1 MELQKF
7 TEKMKKALTEYYG
20 TEAEIKIHKVNKNNG
35 IRLQGFSVLKKGKN
49 IAPTVYLESF
59 FTSYQRG
66 ETFGELVKELIGM
79 VKDFPEMYHDIEVE
93 FEALATRFEGI
104 IKLLPQ
110 NMKDGWN
117 MLEANLEVAIGE
129 WIGSLSE
136 PTVEFAGNVAKS
148 IPSILIGV
156 IITILASY
164 FFVADRESV
173 ISWAK
178 KYTPSPIQRRMT
190 MVVSYFKHA
199 IGGYFK
205 AQFQIMIVLST
216 MLFIGFTLIDVKYAI
231 VLAILFAFL
240 DFLPFFGTAIT
251 LVPWAIYEV
260 LGGDYKRAIVLLV
273 LYVLTQLTRQVIQ
286 PKLVSNE
293 VGLKPIPTLVL
304 LYLGYKVG
312 SVWGMIFAVP
322 IGLILINMYKSGAFD
337 YILDDVKILVH
348 GIMKLRE

>member
-1 MELQKF
+1 MEHTRPYWKAIVSLVF
-7 TEKMKKALTEYYG
+7 SIIATALVVVAGVGLLRLFLPFVIGWIIASIANPLVCWLEKKLKIVKKWGSAITIIAVIACVIGLLYL
-20 TEAEIKIHKVNKNNG
+20 AISKLVREIID
-35 IRLQGFSVLKKGKN
+35 
-49 IAPTVYLESF
+49 
-59 FTSYQRG
+59 
-66 ETFGELVKELIGM
+66 M
-79 VKDFPEMYHDIEVE
+79 VKAFPEMYHDIEVE
-93 FEALATRFEGI
+93 LETLATRFEGI

-117 MLEANLEVAIGE
+117 SIEANLEIALGE

-205 AQFQIMIVLST
+205 AQFQIMMVLST

-240 DFLPFFGTAIT
+240 DFFLF
-251 LVPWAIYEV
+251 LHKE
-260 LGGDYKRAIVLLV
+260 
-273 LYVLTQLTRQVIQ
+273 
-286 PKLVSNE
+286 
-293 VGLKPIPTLVL
+293 
-304 LYLGYKVG
+304 
-312 SVWGMIFAVP
+312 SVDTFI
-322 IGLILINMYKSGAFD
+322 
-337 YILDDVKILVH
+337 
-348 GIMKLRE
+348 

>member
-1 MELQKF
+1 MEHTRPYWKAIVSLVF
-7 TEKMKKALTEYYG
+7 SIIATALVVVAGVGLLRLFLPFVIGWIIASIANPLVCWLEKKLKIVKKWGSAITIIAVIACVIGLLYL
-20 TEAEIKIHKVNKNNG
+20 AISKLVREIID
-35 IRLQGFSVLKKGKN
+35 
-49 IAPTVYLESF
+49 
-59 FTSYQRG
+59 
-66 ETFGELVKELIGM
+66 M
-79 VKDFPEMYHDIEVE
+79 VKAFPEMYHDIEVE
-93 FEALATRFEGI
+93 LETLATRFEGI

-117 MLEANLEVAIGE
+117 SIEANLEIALGE

-205 AQFQIMIVLST
+205 AQFQIMMVLST

-251 LVPWAIYEV
+251 LVPWAVYEV

-273 LYVLTQLTRQVIQ
+273 LYVLTQ
-286 PKLVSNE
+286 
-293 VGLKPIPTLVL
+293 
-304 LYLGYKVG
+304 
-312 SVWGMIFAVP
+312 
-322 IGLILINMYKSGAFD
+322 
-337 YILDDVKILVH
+337 
-348 GIMKLRE
+348 